1 MVLIR
6 NGGRLHT
13 TNWWPKMASS
23 SLASSQDD
31 PSCLLQ
37 VTVDSTTP
45 DGLKLSD
52 FTCKQAKRVLTL
64 RTPRQLLYTWKRNAA
79 GRSHSYINA

>member
-1 MVLIR
+1 MVLNR
-6 NGGRLHT
+6 NGGRLRT
-13 TNWWPKMASS
+13 TNRWASTS
-23 SLASSQDD
+23 HATSQDD

-52 FTCKQAKRVLTL
+52 FTCKQAKPIFTL
-64 RTPRQLLYTWKRNAA
+64 RIPW
-79 GRSHSYINA
+79 